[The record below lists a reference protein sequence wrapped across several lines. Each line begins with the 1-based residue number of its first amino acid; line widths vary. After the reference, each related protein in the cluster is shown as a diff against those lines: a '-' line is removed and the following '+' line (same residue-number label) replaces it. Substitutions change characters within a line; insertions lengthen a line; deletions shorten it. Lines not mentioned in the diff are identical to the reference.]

1 MRRIERLVIRI
12 EIVLDRGPRPV
23 VEWNRERET
32 VMTFEEKK
40 NRAFEESFYSCI
52 PDENVTETIRGA
64 FDLAWD
70 RARQETLREVIPV
83 LKTISNVEATD
94 SLAEMQDVVKAV
106 KTLTTSLL
114 HKLEAEREN
123 SDM

>member
-1 MRRIERLVIRI
+1 MN
-12 EIVLDRGPRPV
+12 D
-23 VEWNRERET
+23 
-32 VMTFEEKK
+32 
-40 NRAFEESFYSCI
+40 
-52 PDENVTETIRGA
+52 
-64 FDLAWD
+64 D
-70 RARQETLREVIPV
+70 RADFLFSCADGKINKLEKENADLKAKLAKTRQETLREVMPV